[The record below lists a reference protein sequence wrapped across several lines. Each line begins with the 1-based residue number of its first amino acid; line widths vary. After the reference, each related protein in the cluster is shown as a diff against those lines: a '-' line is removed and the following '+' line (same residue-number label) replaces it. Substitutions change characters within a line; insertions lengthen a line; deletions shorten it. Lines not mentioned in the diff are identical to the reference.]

1 MMPERDQE
9 PEPFRDLDRVKVKLW
24 QCIYYLSGS
33 GTIQAR
39 LAEVFMEI
47 NSILEHQIPEEIV
60 DDFAFCKHRL
70 TNLKNKPI
78 SNEEGVLLARK
89 ILSMYTKLRGG
100 IS

>member
-1 MMPERDQE
+1 MPERAHE

-24 QCIYYLSGS
+24 QSIYHLTGS

-39 LAEVFMEI
+39 LTDVFLEI

-70 TNLKNKPI
+70 ANLQNKPI
-78 SNEEGVLLARK
+78 SNEEGMLLARK